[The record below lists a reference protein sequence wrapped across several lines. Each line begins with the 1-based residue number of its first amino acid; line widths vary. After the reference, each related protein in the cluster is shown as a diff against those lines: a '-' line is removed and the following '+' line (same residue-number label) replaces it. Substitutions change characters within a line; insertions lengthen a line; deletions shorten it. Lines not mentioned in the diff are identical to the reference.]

1 MNISCLQPPP
11 ALRSV
16 FAFGEFRLEPDGTLL
31 RAGQQ
36 VHLPPKELAALRL
49 LLDRA
54 GSVVTPTQLKQ
65 GVWADVHVTP
75 DSILHCI
82 SSLRARLG
90 EEDRIL
96 TIYKRGYR
104 FAGPVQRLPI
114 AAPDVPR
121 LAIMPFD
128 CAPGVAGELG
138 ELIAEE
144 TTAWLTASAA
154 AVVSMMARDS
164 VFTLARRGLTAQQ
177 VGESLRAD
185 LVLAGTLRALPTHLR
200 LRGEMVR
207 VQDGAQ
213 IWVEDLFIDC
223 EPATPFH
230 PLLASRIAL
239 RLGGRPPQCERNP
252 IPIPATIQVNR

>member
-1 MNISCLQPPP
+1 MNTFSPNLPP
-11 ALRSV
+11 ALHPV
-16 FAFGEFRLEPDGTLL
+16 LAFGRFRLEPDGTLF
-31 RAGQQ
+31 RSGEQ

-54 GSVVTPTQLKQ
+54 GSIVTPAQLKQ

-104 FAGPVQRLPI
+104 FAGPVQRLPN
-114 AAPDVPR
+114 AAPDLPR
-121 LAIMPFD
+121 LAIMPFH
-128 CAPGVAGELG
+128 CAPGVPGELG

-144 TTAWLTASAA
+144 TTASLTTSAA
-154 AVVSMMARDS
+154 TVVAMLARDS
-164 VFTLARRGLTAQQ
+164 VFSLARRGLTAEQ
-177 VGESLRAD
+177 VGQSLHAD

-200 LRGEMVR
+200 LRAEMVR

-223 EPATPFH
+223 EPFAPLR
-230 PLLASRIAL
+230 PLLASRIAS
-239 RLGGRPPQCERNP
+239 RLGGPPPMPPRG
-252 IPIPATIQVNR
+252 PAQVQATTQVNR

>member
-1 MNISCLQPPP
+1 MNILSPQLPL
-11 ALRSV
+11 ASRLV

-31 RAGQQ
+31 RAGEQ

-54 GSVVTPTQLKQ
+54 GSVVTPAQLKQ

-104 FAGPVQRLPI
+104 FAGPVQRI
-114 AAPDVPR
+114 STAAAEVPR
-121 LAIMPFD
+121 LAIMPFE
-128 CAPGVAGELG
+128 CASGVPGELG

-144 TTAWLTASAA
+144 TTASLTTSGA

-177 VGESLRAD
+177 VGESLHAD
-185 LVLAGTLRALPTHLR
+185 LVLAGTLRALPAHLR
-200 LRGEMVR
+200 LRAEMVR
-207 VQDGAQ
+207 VNDGAQ
-213 IWVEDLFIDC
+213 IWVEDLFIDGD
-223 EPATPFH
+223 PAAPLD
-230 PLLASRIAL
+230 PLLARRIAA
-239 RLGGRPPQCERNP
+239 RLGGLLPQHG
-252 IPIPATIQVNR
+252 PAPMPTAVLAST